1 MTHSFVL
8 FDALAAAR
16 YNTFMLSILAA
27 PAGIGIL
34 LILSELLWRKHVIRG
49 EYGRKFV
56 HIFSGLYI
64 ASWPFFMTMQAI
76 QILAVAA
83 LFVILLSRH
92 FKVFHAIHDIK
103 RMTAGEILYP
113 VGVFI
118 AAGLSHANWV
128 FSVAILFVALADG
141 MAAVIG
147 KKYGTKKGSYHIFGA
162 KKTLLGSVAYII
174 FAYSAVLIGYFIGGK
189 QTMLAAPF
197 AIFLLLPLLCTLL
210 EAVSVYGTD
219 NITAPLA
226 VVVILNML
234 LARV

>member
-1 MTHSFVL
+1 
-8 FDALAAAR
+8 
-16 YNTFMLSILAA
+16 MLSILAA

-34 LILSELLWRKHVIRG
+34 LVLSEYLWRKNLIHG

-56 HIFSGLYI
+56 HILSGIYI
-64 ASWPFFMTMQAI
+64 ASWPFFMSMWAI

-83 LFVILLSRH
+83 LLVVVLSRR

-103 RMTAGEILYP
+103 RFTAGEVLYP

-118 AAGLSHANWV
+118 AAGLSHAAWV

-147 KKYGTKKGSYHIFGA
+147 KKYSAKNSSYHIFGA
-162 KKTLLGSVAYII
+162 KKSLVGSLGYII
-174 FAYSAVLIGYFIGGK
+174 FAYIAILIGYFIGGK

-226 VVVILNML
+226 VVFVLNILL
-234 LARV
+234 LRV